1 MNALAN
7 EALPLFLDKLVPG
20 YVAVILSVTLVLFF
34 GEIIPSAI
42 FTGPN
47 QLAISSKLAPLVR
60 FVLFILAPI
69 AWPIAKMLDIFLHGG
84 GGDHGDGGDGHGSA
98 LQKYDRSELSA
109 LVRLQF
115 ESRKAAKAM
124 RKQDLTNLSDALVKD
139 LDYGVGSDVVVQP
152 VDGGAQRSDSK
163 STRFVKHIDE
173 VNMVEGA
180 LQMQTKKV
188 FDVMQPWKDVYSI
201 PEDMVL
207 NESNILQM
215 YSKGYS
221 RIPVYDPTPI
231 KGASRTD
238 DVTKQIKGLFK
249 SRQLT
254 VISAQEKRSLESL
267 PLATPFCVSPDMNMV
282 NLLNLLQAG
291 KGHMAIVCLHP
302 QIAVDALKDGDSIP
316 KEAQVIGLVTLEDCL
331 EELIQEEIYDE
342 YDKQERITHDRMKRV
357 AEKWK
362 KFVVKR
368 KKEREER
375 FQNVVIETMEKGN
388 EISNEETQ
396 LLPLV

>member
-7 EALPLFLDKLVPG
+7 EALPLFLDKLVPE
-20 YVAVILSVTLVLFF
+20 YIAVILSVTMVLFF

-84 GGDHGDGGDGHGSA
+84 GGGEGHDNQHDNA

-139 LDYGVGSDVVVQP
+139 LDHGVGSDVVVQP
-152 VDGGAQRSDSK
+152 VEGSAQRSSSK

-173 VNMVEGA
+173 VNMIEGA
-180 LQMQTKKV
+180 LQMQIKKV
-188 FDVMQPWKDVYSI
+188 FDVMQPWKDVYAI

-207 NESNILQM
+207 NESNILQI

-221 RIPVYDPTPI
+221 RIPVYDPIQKKNNPI
-231 KGASRTD
+231 D

-249 SRQLT
+249 TRQLT

-267 PLATPFCVSPDMNMV
+267 PYATPFCVSPDMNMV
-282 NLLNLLQAG
+282 DLLNLLQAG
-291 KGHMAIVCLHP
+291 KGHMAIVCLNP
-302 QIAVDALKDGDSIP
+302 QIGVDALKVGDSIP
-316 KEAQVIGLVTLEDCL
+316 NEAEVIGLVTLEDCI

-362 KFVVKR
+362 KFVAKR
-368 KKEREER
+368 KKEREEK
-375 FQNVVIETMEKGN
+375 FQNVVIETMEKEN